1 MSALR
6 LAIVYVGAMRRR
18 LLALAAL
25 CAVFLLVAAAA
36 SAFLRDEHGDVHID
50 TLFVVGGYPAASA
63 MLLLGWLLGRLPLI
77 ALLLLM
83 GGVISGDRSNGL
95 ARLIHV
101 RPTSPVSVYATRF
114 ALLSAITFV
123 ACAIVMPAFDLL
135 MLGEWAGPATLVLI
149 AAYVVAYGGLM
160 AFLSAW
166 TRGEAWLVLLL
177 AMVAIVWSAL
187 ERAAT
192 LPVAPALARG
202 FGFLLPP
209 QPALFALEGA
219 FAELQPIPWDAFLY
233 CVGYGL
239 FFLVLAGVSV
249 WRREV

>member
-6 LAIVYVGAMRRR
+6 LAVVYVTAMRRR

-36 SAFLRDEHGDVHID
+36 AVFLRDEHGDVHID
-50 TLFVVGGYPAASA
+50 SLFTVGGYTAASA
-63 MLLLGWLLGRLPLI
+63 LLLLGWLLGRLPLI

-83 GGVISGDRSNGL
+83 GGIISDDRANGL

-101 RPTSPVSVYATRF
+101 RPVSPVAVYGARF
-114 ALLSAITFV
+114 ALIAAIAFV

-149 AAYVVAYGGLM
+149 LAYILAYGGLI

-166 TRGEAWLVLLL
+166 TRGETWLVLLL
-177 AMVAIVWSAL
+177 AILAIVWSAL
-187 ERAAT
+187 QRAAT
-192 LPVAPALARG
+192 LPVAPGLASVIG
-202 FGFLLPP
+202 FVLPP
-209 QPALFALEGA
+209 QPALFELEGA
-219 FAELQPIPWDAFLY
+219 FAALEPIPWDAFLF
-233 CVGYGL
+233 CAGYGVV
-239 FFLVLAGVSV
+239 FLALAALSVS
-249 WRREV
+249 RREV